1 MELNSLISKALEN
14 SQHRR
19 AAAAGLTDKLL
30 TTDGMKLSASDQG
43 FSEISVE
50 DLADVMKSKRQAS
63 ASDNLFV
70 SNHGLED
77 KKDEKKVTSV
87 DSVGGSA
94 SETVSKTQNKIQ
106 EISKHSEDLLDRRS
120 EIFGS
125 LKSVQNN
132 PFLPK

>member
-14 SQHRR
+14 SQLRR

-30 TTDGMKLSASDQG
+30 TTDGVKLSASDQG

-50 DLADVMKSKRQAS
+50 DLASVMKSKRQAS

-70 SNHGLED
+70 GNHGLEEKEGD
-77 KKDEKKVTSV
+77 KKVNSV
-87 DSVGGSA
+87 DSSNSSV
-94 SETVSKTQNKIQ
+94 SETVSKTQSKIQ
-106 EISKHSEDLLDRRS
+106 EISKHSEELLDRRS

-125 LKSVQNN
+125 LKSVQSN
-132 PFLPK
+132 PFLAK

>member
-14 SQHRR
+14 SQLRG

-30 TTDGMKLSASDQG
+30 TTDGVKLSASDQG

-50 DLADVMKSKRQAS
+50 DLASVMKSKRQAS

-70 SNHGLED
+70 GNHGLEEKEDD
-77 KKDEKKVTSV
+77 KKVNSV
-87 DSVGGSA
+87 DSSNSSV
-94 SETVSKTQNKIQ
+94 SETVSKTQSKIQ
-106 EISKHSEDLLDRRS
+106 EISKHSEELLDRRS

-125 LKSVQNN
+125 LKSVQSN
-132 PFLPK
+132 PFLAK